1 MNEFVLLSGN
11 PFVYLTM
18 LNFLMH
24 HPDSNATSAERPF
37 TVSPPLLAPYPEVCS
52 APRVYLN
59 NSEVDEPLLGNY
71 EVIPKLRLTSNS
83 RAFFLPRPSQCA
95 SME

>member
-24 HPDSNATSAERPF
+24 HPDSDATSAERPF
-37 TVSPPLLAPYPEVCS
+37 MVSPVVSPHPQSVFSPQCV
-52 APRVYLN
+52 
-59 NSEVDEPLLGNY
+59 SEQ
-71 EVIPKLRLTSNS
+71 LRSGRTF
-83 RAFFLPRPSQCA
+83 AGK
-95 SME
+95 